1 MGKRLQRI
9 YGHTPWYRCS
19 KQWTAAT
26 CNWNKMQKQL
36 VSQRF
41 FVAMHLPTC
50 FSKHISWPWIPKT
63 YLCTGCNLLG
73 TSAPHCA
80 TWGSTFLQVVVHDGC
95 GTAVQAWWK
104 LVVVLH
110 EAALFRRF
118 IDDLIWVATS
128 QLSNESIRQSLS
140 SAFANSGLELMFCQA
155 CTANQ
160 KDEVEF
166 LDVNHCI
173 TTDNDFSF
181 VTKDFVKPTAERK
194 QFTNSES
201 HHPKSTFKSILFR
214 EAMRLRRLSHL
225 NQRKEDNLSSLNW
238 IKEKAIRSK
247 FPLAMTNDM
256 IAMASNQEERLCS
269 QMLQERW
276 SPGLDYIFP
285 WPDNSNREKKIL
297 NPNAM
302 ITYKRPTTIGQM
314 LRAKFKQDERAC
326 QRCVRSLQP
335 LCGHHGKHNKSMVP
349 CVSQIIGKNNT
360 FPLNQNLT
368 CTNYGIYVATCV
380 ICQEQYVSE
389 TKNKFS
395 KRWSLHYSNWNRP
408 NCEIDENNKDR
419 SALSW
424 HYSVFHSN
432 VNKTLIHGA
441 YTVTF
446 VEQPNFLSLNFCE
459 DKWPSNHACWWRLTG
474 SGRGVEQGHGN
485 IRWIPPD

>member
-1 MGKRLQRI
+1 
-9 YGHTPWYRCS
+9 
-19 KQWTAAT
+19 
-26 CNWNKMQKQL
+26 
-36 VSQRF
+36 
-41 FVAMHLPTC
+41 
-50 FSKHISWPWIPKT
+50 
-63 YLCTGCNLLG
+63 
-73 TSAPHCA
+73 
-80 TWGSTFLQVVVHDGC
+80 
-95 GTAVQAWWK
+95 
-104 LVVVLH
+104 
-110 EAALFRRF
+110 
-118 IDDLIWVATS
+118 
-128 QLSNESIRQSLS
+128 
-140 SAFANSGLELMFCQA
+140 
-155 CTANQ
+155 
-160 KDEVEF
+160 
-166 LDVNHCI
+166 
-173 TTDNDFSF
+173 
-181 VTKDFVKPTAERK
+181 
-194 QFTNSES
+194 
-201 HHPKSTFKSILFR
+201 
-214 EAMRLRRLSHL
+214 
-225 NQRKEDNLSSLNW
+225 
-238 IKEKAIRSK
+238 
-247 FPLAMTNDM
+247 
-256 IAMASNQEERLCS
+256 
-269 QMLQERW
+269 
-276 SPGLDYIFP
+276 
-285 WPDNSNREKKIL
+285 
-297 NPNAM
+297 M

-459 DKWPSNHACWWRLTG
+459 DK
-474 SGRGVEQGHGN
+474 
-485 IRWIPPD
+485 